1 MYYFSCN
8 LEHVLHDE
16 INMDD
21 EMKME
26 VAEEFSDSFYGRENE
41 FIDFI
46 RNEEFAVKGDLRETW
61 DFIKKENHSLK
72 RYCNFHLF
80 FE

>member
-8 LEHVLHDE
+8 LEHVLHDK

-21 EMKME
+21 NFKME
-26 VAEEFSDSFYGRENE
+26 VAEKFADTYYGREHE
-41 FIDFI
+41 FINFI
-46 RNEEFAVKGDLRETW
+46 RNDEFAVTGDFKETW
-61 DFIKKENHSLK
+61 SFIKKGNNSLR